1 MTSGATAPSSGGTF
15 AALAVPNFR
24 RFISGQGV
32 SLIGTWTETVAQ
44 ALLVLR
50 LSHSGTVLG
59 LMDENIEWNEMEHFV
74 YADHSP
80 YVGPNA
86 ILNGLFM
93 RLVTEW
99 EGFKAVPEQ
108 FLSNADSVA
117 AVGRY
122 HGTYRE
128 TGKTVNA
135 QVVHLFTLK
144 GGKIIRFQQYTDTA
158 QFRDA
163 VTK

>member
-1 MTSGATAPSSGGTF
+1 MSQENIGVVRSF
-15 AALAVPNFR
+15 YEALGRGDV
-24 RFISGQGV
+24 
-32 SLIGTWTETVAQ
+32 
-44 ALLVLR
+44 
-50 LSHSGTVLG
+50 GTVLG
-59 LMDENIEWNEMEHFV
+59 MMDPQVEWNEAEHFI

-80 YVGPNA
+80 YIGPDK

-108 FLSNADSVA
+108 FIGMGDTVA
-117 AVGRY
+117 VMGRY

-128 TGKTVNA
+128 TGKSINA
-135 QVVHLFTLK
+135 QVVHVFTVA
-144 GGKIIRFQQYTDTA
+144 GGKLTRFQQYTDTA

-163 VTK
+163 CEVI